1 VEESVN
7 YNWGSDS
14 PYEEAGTS
22 DEWSA
27 RWEGLVRA
35 QFSETYTFQA
45 TVAEAD
51 EREFCVCV
59 CVHFG
64 LGWVACV
71 WECVCVSLEGGG
83 GIQFYQLFYTLPP
96 QETHTGVFHSVGL
109 FLLASIC
116 R

>member
-1 VEESVN
+1 VRVEESVN

-51 EREFCVCV
+51 ER
-59 CVHFG
+59 
-64 LGWVACV
+64 
-71 WECVCVSLEGGG
+71 
-83 GIQFYQLFYTLPP
+83 
-96 QETHTGVFHSVGL
+96 
-109 FLLASIC
+109 
-116 R
+116 